1 MNKRAYKISSA
12 VLTAAASVTLTILV
26 LLSLSSCTSIAE
38 NNEAPDST
46 SAKHRY
52 LSITY
57 DTNDT
62 NDSTVSGTGKLM
74 NFYTYELDTKELV
87 NRAQI
92 PFRSQYALGAVSLQ
106 NNKVYYTRRE
116 INDVGNPDRLYE
128 YDLATKEAKQLESEN
143 RTYNDIVPI
152 GGKLLVSAIKRGTNP
167 AVFDLDTGKFS
178 YLYEKNG
185 YGDDK
190 YFTSPPIPF
199 GYNVNTKKFLYVYVD
214 REQHYKPSYRKGEPN
229 GKTPIPH
236 NITLMDIDFNNQE
249 TYTFQ
254 SEEVQFATQISEEKI
269 ICTTTEHAF
278 TSGKKR
284 AYLLDIKKQELKE
297 LTSLPMPKMMHV
309 YNCFTL
315 DEGKTFYV
323 AGRHEDK
330 RSGVFLY
337 DTETDNV
344 EPILLD
350 DAKTGGHF
358 INFTMLE
365 YETN

>member
-1 MNKRAYKISSA
+1 MNKRTYKISSA
-12 VLTAAASVTLTILV
+12 VLTAAASVTLTIFV
-26 LLSLSSCTSIAE
+26 LFSLSACTSMAE
-38 NNEAPDST
+38 DNESPDAT
-46 SAKHRY
+46 PVKHRY

-57 DTNDT
+57 DTND
-62 NDSTVSGTGKLM
+62 STVPATGKMM

-92 PFRSQYALGAVSLQ
+92 PFRSQYALGAVSLE

-116 INDVGNPDRLYE
+116 ITGTGNPDHLYE
-128 YDLATKEAKQLESEN
+128 YDLNTKESKQLESEN
-143 RTYNDIVPI
+143 RAYNDIVPI
-152 GGKLLVSAIKRGTNP
+152 GNKLLVSAIKRGTNP

-190 YFTSPPIPF
+190 YLISPPVPF

-214 REQHYKPSYRKGEPN
+214 REQAYDISYMKGDPSTN
-229 GKTPIPH
+229 TKTPIPH

-269 ICTTTEHAF
+269 ICTTTERPF
-278 TSGKKR
+278 SFGKKR
-284 AYLLDIKKQELKE
+284 AYLLDIKKKELKE

-350 DAKTGGHF
+350 NAETGGHF

-365 YETN
+365 YETH